1 MLTYKG
7 YSGHCEVDFEAGII
21 FGRVVGIRDVVTFK
35 GRDVEEAKQA
45 FYDSIDGYI
54 EFCQELGEEPNRP
67 AAEIISETA

>member
-1 MLTYKG
+1 
-7 YSGHCEVDFEAGII
+7 
-21 FGRVVGIRDVVTFK
+21 
-35 GRDVEEAKQA
+35 VEEAKQA